1 MEDLISVAAKG
12 GEGFP
17 GGEWFAWWEQPV
29 DAEGRWEKHLISSE
43 QPGATNIHP
52 VDINADGEMDF
63 VATRGHGSGVLWF
76 RGPDFKEIQI
86 DPKMIGPHC
95 LVTCDLDFDGD
106 IDIATC
112 GRDSDGKAVW
122 YENDGR
128 GQFSKHLICEMQG
141 AYDIRAMDMDGDLD
155 IDLLIAGHKSQN
167 VVWLENPNR
176 SK

>member
-1 MEDLISVAAKG
+1 MEDLISVYAKG

-29 DAEGRWEKHLISSE
+29 DAEGRWKHLIFRSS
-43 QPGATNIHP
+43 PVPPTFI

-122 YENDGR
+122 YGTTGVGSSLN
-128 GQFSKHLICEMQG
+128 I
-141 AYDIRAMDMDGDLD
+141 
-155 IDLLIAGHKSQN
+155 
-167 VVWLENPNR
+167 
-176 SK
+176 